1 LKRWEWHQVSKGV
14 RPMRKVAESKVLE
27 DALDKANEHKD
38 EFYEHDLVIYEMAES
53 FMSLV
58 HKYGRKRVETLL
70 SGGIPQ

>member
-1 LKRWEWHQVSKGV
+1 
-14 RPMRKVAESKVLE
+14 MRKIADRKTLE

-70 SGGIPQ
+70 SGNIPH